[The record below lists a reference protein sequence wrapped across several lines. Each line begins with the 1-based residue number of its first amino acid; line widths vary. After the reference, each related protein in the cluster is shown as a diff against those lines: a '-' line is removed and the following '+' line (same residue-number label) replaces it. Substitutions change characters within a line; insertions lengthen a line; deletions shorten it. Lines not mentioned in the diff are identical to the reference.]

1 MDFYVD
7 AEVFD
12 SIAER
17 NRGERSFEDT
27 EVRMAQFLE
36 RVEKSDILRGK
47 SKEAHLEVEGFIKLN
62 TIILNLKKVRLG
74 SHTPRHRLEL
84 TRDS

>member
-1 MDFYVD
+1 MDLYVD

-17 NRGERSFEDT
+17 NRGERSMEDT
-27 EVRMAQFLE
+27 EVRMARFLE

-47 SKEAHLEVEGFIKLN
+47 SKETHLEVEGFLKLN
-62 TIILNLKKVRLG
+62 TVILNLKKVRLG
-74 SHTPRHRLEL
+74 SRTPRH
-84 TRDS
+84 